1 MDFSI
6 FSKYVDIVKIGW
18 SWAKNLLLFSTETS
32 IFCLLLIFMILTF
45 FNSVFQD
52 GIFGTHLTVHSS
64 SILVHCRTS
73 QDKQYSTSTDYMRQN
88 GTGPKW
94 MIPFE
99 SNLCDVFGK
108 KFIDCTSDL
117 IFTKNVMSCMHSKVR
132 KKILHF
138 CFAFCCAERIWTFL
152 P

>member
-1 MDFSI
+1 MTNMQKKLFNENLQKKIWNFLKNGLAHALLKSTMTKLRKMDFSI

-73 QDKQYSTSTDYMRQN
+73 QDKQYSTRTDYMRQN

-94 MIPFE
+94 MIPF
-99 SNLCDVFGK
+99 
-108 KFIDCTSDL
+108 
-117 IFTKNVMSCMHSKVR
+117 
-132 KKILHF
+132 
-138 CFAFCCAERIWTFL
+138 
-152 P
+152 

>member
-1 MDFSI
+1 MTNMQKKLFNENLQKKIWNFFKNGLAQALLKSTMTKLRKMDFSI

-94 MIPFE
+94 MIPF
-99 SNLCDVFGK
+99 
-108 KFIDCTSDL
+108 
-117 IFTKNVMSCMHSKVR
+117 
-132 KKILHF
+132 
-138 CFAFCCAERIWTFL
+138 
-152 P
+152 